1 MTNMLTINN
10 ITINI
15 VGIAGKSLL
24 QAHIAL
30 EGDFE

>member
-15 VGIAGKSLL
+15 VGIVGKSLP
-24 QAHIAL
+24 QAHLAL
-30 EGDFE
+30 EGDYE